1 MGLDLV
7 AGPGYPIRGVGGIPG
22 EGGEGGEGRGSGRFG
37 GRPPRIGYI
46 LRTSALDR

>member
-22 EGGEGGEGRGSGRFG
+22 EGGGGGGGEGFGDVRGAAAAHWLH
-37 GRPPRIGYI
+37 PPHV
-46 LRTSALDR
+46 RT

>member
-22 EGGEGGEGRGSGRFG
+22 EGGGGEGFGEIRGAAAAHWLH
-37 GRPPRIGYI
+37 PPHV
-46 LRTSALDR
+46 RT